1 MDGLT
6 DKRTQMIKH
15 KHFLSSRGSIAF
27 EYVLVTLF
35 GVGMSLFILQYAKR
49 MMAEKL
55 GSFEEDLHNLDSSFY
70 EDSSFDEF

>member
-1 MDGLT
+1 
-6 DKRTQMIKH
+6 MIKH
-15 KHFLSSRGSIAF
+15 LQSSRGSIAF

-55 GSFEEDLHNLDSSFY
+55 SSFEEDLNNLDSSFY